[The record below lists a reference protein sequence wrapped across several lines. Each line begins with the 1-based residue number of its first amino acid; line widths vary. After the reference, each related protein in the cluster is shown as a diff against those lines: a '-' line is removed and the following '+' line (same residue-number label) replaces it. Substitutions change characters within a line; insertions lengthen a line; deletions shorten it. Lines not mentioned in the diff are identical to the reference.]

1 MSDKSVVLDMDLE
14 HIEHIRIRAAE
25 ADLAVAGSRWCA
37 AVAEN
42 NVIVATL
49 LPLEYNK
56 AKEAMDMKD
65 ILPEVNSPLFA
76 GVDPEDRKTMLGCIG
91 YHIGTFKKGDIVAF
105 EEENIKHIGI
115 IISGAVDM
123 VKEDLWGNKTMLVRM
138 RKDELFGET
147 FACGSDNL
155 SVVTFLV
162 SEDARILFMPFDRVM
177 HSCTMACVFHHRLIE
192 NMVTIIANKN
202 RDLMRKVEVVSKRS
216 IREKLL
222 AYLSIQ
228 AQTQNSRYFEIP
240 LGRVELAE
248 YLCVDRSALTRELVK
263 MKEDGLIDYDKNC
276 FRIL

>member
-1 MSDKSVVLDMDLE
+1 MNDMI
-14 HIEHIRIRAAE
+14 HK
-25 ADLAVAGSRWCA
+25 V
-37 AVAEN
+37 
-42 NVIVATL
+42 
-49 LPLEYNK
+49 K
-56 AKEAMDMKD
+56 
-65 ILPEVNSPLFA
+65 SPLFN
-76 GVDPEDRKTMLGCIG
+76 GISTEDRKTMLGCIG

-115 IISGAVDM
+115 LLSGAVDM

-147 FACGSDNL
+147 FACGEDNM
-155 SVVTFLV
+155 SVVTFVV
-162 SEDARILFMPFDRVM
+162 SEDAKILFMPFDRVM

-192 NMVTIIANKN
+192 NMVHIIANKN
-202 RDLMRKVEVVSKRS
+202 RDLMRKVEVVSKRT

-222 AYLSIQ
+222 AYLSNH
-228 AQTQNSRYFEIP
+228 AQTHDSRYFEIP

-263 MKEDGLIDYDKNC
+263 MKEDGLIDYDRNC